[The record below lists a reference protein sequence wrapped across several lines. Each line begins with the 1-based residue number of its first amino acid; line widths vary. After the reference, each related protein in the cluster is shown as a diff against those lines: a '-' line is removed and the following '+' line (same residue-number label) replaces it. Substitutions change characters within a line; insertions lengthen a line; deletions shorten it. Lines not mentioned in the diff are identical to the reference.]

1 MDTHTPGDQHLVLLT
16 DPEPG
21 EMPRWLRTL
30 RTLRELPGL
39 LRHHR
44 GVRWLRENW
53 SLLLLWLAL
62 LIFAGTLLWLLWVI
76 LRAIVSGIA
85 AAGGAAGDGL
95 DRLATWIAEGPVL
108 HALSEPV
115 RHYLDTHSAGLPATG
130 GDLWMTWL
138 VTVTGL
144 YVFALL
150 GSTYA
155 RIGWAVIG
163 ALSAAAA
170 YAGAAPGAQGTAAGL
185 IAAAWLLLSLPAYA
199 RRIRPVAFERPRP
212 QRRDTTNAERP
223 ARPSSREDL
232 LAGNAPY

>member
-16 DPEPG
+16 DPEPR
-21 EMPRWLRTL
+21 ETPRWL

-53 SLLLLWLAL
+53 SLLPLWLAL

-85 AAGGAAGDGL
+85 AAGDATGDGL
-95 DRLATWIAEGPVL
+95 ARLATWITEGPVL

-115 RHYLDTHSAGLPATG
+115 RHYLDTHTAGLPATG

-138 VTVTGL
+138 VTATGL

-185 IAAAWLLLSLPAYA
+185 IAAVWLLLSLPAYA
-199 RRIRPVAFERPRP
+199 RRIRIADVARPRP
-212 QRRDTTNAERP
+212 RRRVPGVEADTRP
-223 ARPSSREDL
+223 ASHEDDL
-232 LAGNAPY
+232 LATNVPY